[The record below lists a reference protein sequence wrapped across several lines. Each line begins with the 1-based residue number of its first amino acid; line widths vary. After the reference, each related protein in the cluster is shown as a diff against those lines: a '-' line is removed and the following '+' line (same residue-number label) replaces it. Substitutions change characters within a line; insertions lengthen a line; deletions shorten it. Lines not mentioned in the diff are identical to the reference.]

1 MNKEVESLRATLWRR
16 LQEVRGSYEDT
27 EKLKTLLEK
36 WEEDFGPEH
45 QDLVDEMIAE
55 ASGNYWREVSARE
68 GKSVDDLI
76 RTQWMPWTEGAFTI
90 EKIPDGIQIY
100 CTKCPMADAYKAID
114 RVDYG
119 LRFHCAEDANIVTGY
134 NPSIKF
140 DRTKTLMEGDDCCN
154 HRYTMK

>member
-36 WEEDFGPEH
+36 WEEDFDPEH

-76 RTQWMPWTEGAFTI
+76 RTQWMPWTDGAFTI
-90 EKIPDGIQIY
+90 EKISDGIQIY
-100 CTKCPMADAYKAID
+100 CTKCPMADAYIEID
-114 RVDYG
+114 KVDYG